1 MDDSIAR
8 AASHFYHT
16 AGDSR
21 GPATLSKRNR
31 KPVLL
36 LAALAVGMFG
46 FAFALVPL
54 YDVFCEITGLNGK
67 TATQAALLDEI
78 DEPAVP
84 TNRRVTIEFLAN
96 VARGMPWEF
105 RPVDS
110 KLIVTP
116 GEMNSTTFLARN
128 LVQKTVIGQ
137 AVPSISPGQAALFV
151 KKIECFC
158 FERQELSP
166 GGEMEMGVSFYIDKD
181 LPVGINELTL
191 SYTMFRVD
199 DDSHDRP
206 IEQVASFRE

>member
-1 MDDSIAR
+1 
-8 AASHFYHT
+8 
-16 AGDSR
+16 
-21 GPATLSKRNR
+21 LSKRNR

-78 DEPAVP
+78 DESAVP

-105 RPVDS
+105 RPIDS

-128 LVQKTVIGQ
+128 LVQKTVVGQ
-137 AVPSISPGQAALFV
+137 AVPSISPGRAALFV

-158 FERQELSP
+158 FEQQELSA

-181 LPVGINELTL
+181 LPAEINELTL

-199 DDSHDRP
+199 TDSHDRAT
-206 IEQVASFRE
+206 EQVASFRE